1 METPRSVL
9 VVDDDRMMRILVT
22 RTLKAEGF
30 EVRIAANATEAR
42 LELAKPGR
50 QVDLVLTDIV
60 MPGGMGNDLVTEIRA
75 SHPVLPVLCM
85 TSYTPKDLTAHG
97 IDPKGSHILRK
108 PFMPAEL
115 VRVVREA
122 LTGISSAR
130 GQGSR
135 DGGGPAS
142 RARER

>member
-1 METPRSVL
+1 MDRTRPRTGAPDGLGAPSVR
-9 VVDDDRMMRILVT
+9 VVDDDRMMRILIS

-30 EVRIAANATEAR
+30 EVRGAASAAEAR

-50 QVDLVLTDIV
+50 LDLVLTDIV
-60 MPGGMGNDLVTEIRA
+60 MPGGMGNDLATEIRT

-85 TSYTPKDLTAHG
+85 TSYTAQDLTAHG
-97 IDPKGSHILRK
+97 IDSKGSRILRK

-122 LTGISSAR
+122 LRS
-130 GQGSR
+130 
-135 DGGGPAS
+135 
-142 RARER
+142 